1 MSIILLIGFNLFVSS
16 SVPQGSVSIDTPS
29 GFSIMVGGKY
39 KINYDLIASY
49 YSKTNYEVRLHGIA
63 TGKEF
68 FLGKSF
74 TIFPEIGIIRGK
86 KMREGASESGYS
98 PVCLV
103 RFAYLFPAE
112 NPSFQLGFSIRE
124 VFNGKMGVDFLD
136 IGIGFRM

>member
-16 SVPQGSVSIDTPS
+16 SVPLGSVSVDTPS

-39 KINYDLIASY
+39 KFNYDFIASY
-49 YSKTNYEVRLHGIA
+49 YSKTNYEIRLHGAAI
-63 TGKEF
+63 GEEF
-68 FLGKSF
+68 FLGRNF

-86 KMREGASESGYS
+86 RMRKGALETGYS

-112 NPSFQLGFSIRE
+112 NPSFQLGFSLRE
-124 VFNGKMGVDFLD
+124 VFNGKMGFDFLD

>member
-39 KINYDLIASY
+39 KVNYDLIASY

-63 TGKEF
+63 AGREF
-68 FLGKSF
+68 FLGKNF
-74 TIFPEIGIIRGK
+74 TVFPEIGITRGK
-86 KMREGASESGYS
+86 RLREGALEIGYS
-98 PVCLV
+98 PICLV
-103 RFAYLFPAE
+103 RFAYLFSEE

-124 VFNGKMGVDFLD
+124 VFNDKMGVDFLD
-136 IGIGFRM
+136 FGIGFRM